1 MRSLI
6 DVSSARIEVAVSES
20 STDVLITIEST
31 GKGIHMKRMIAG
43 GVVALALSTSA
54 AHAQDMFMYEFE
66 IEVVSNEVADNI
78 SVGDLASLEV
88 GTVGMLKFVLEN
100 EPGDYPDWNGDGL
113 QVYNIHEI
121 TLDIGNISAQ
131 QSVGMYP
138 TTTAVQAMQLVNDYM
153 VDYPDRIRM
162 DFLGGIFGLNHPEI
176 GLCNIQVSEES
187 LPNEFP
193 MLFDSTDLP
202 TSANLNL
209 ATTRLMVIQPAIAGV
224 GWRVDFEIIALE
236 GSVIPSCR
244 VDVNRDGTVSAAD
257 FTAWMDA
264 YNNSLPGCDQN
275 GDSACNPADFTA
287 WIANYNTGC

>member
-20 STDVLITIEST
+20 STNVLIKIEST
-31 GKGIHMKRMIAG
+31 GKGIQMKRMIAG
-43 GVVALALSTSA
+43 GIVALALSTSA

-78 SVGDLASLEV
+78 SEGDLASLEV
-88 GTVGMLKFVLEN
+88 GTVGVLKFVLEN
-100 EPGDYPDWNGDGL
+100 EPGDYPDWNGDYST
-113 QVYNIHEI
+113 VFNIHEI
-121 TLDIGNISAQ
+121 MLNIGTLSAQ
-131 QSVGMYP
+131 QRSGSYP
-138 TTTAVQAMQLVNDYM
+138 TTTAVRAMQLSNDGWS
-153 VDYPDRIRM
+153 DYPDRIRM
-162 DFLGGIFGLNHPEI
+162 DFLGGIFALDHPEI
-176 GLCNIQVSEES
+176 ALCTLQISERS

-193 MLFDSTDLP
+193 LLFDSLNLP

-209 ATTRLMVIQPAIAGV
+209 ATTRRFLITTVVAGV
-224 GWRVDFEIIALE
+224 ELRVDFEIIALE
-236 GSVIPSCR
+236 GSVIPGCR

-275 GDSACNPADFTA
+275 GDSACSPADFTA
-287 WIANYNTGC
+287 WIANYNAGC